1 MDALARWNV
10 HQRGPQHGRVL
21 LFAHGFGC
29 DQHMWRHVAPA
40 FEGEFR
46 VVTFDFVGSGGSDLT
61 TYDTERY
68 STLQGYADDV
78 VTLCDELGL
87 EDVTYVGHSVAA
99 MIGVLAEVTRP
110 DLFAKLVLVGPS
122 PRYVDT
128 DDYRGGFS
136 ADDIEQLLQS
146 LDSNY
151 LGWSGAMAP
160 VIMGNSDRPHLG
172 AELTASFCRTDPE
185 IARRFARVTFTSDNR
200 QELGR
205 VTTPTLIL
213 QCRDD
218 VIAPIEVGAYVRD
231 TIPGSTMTVLEATGH
246 CPNLSAPDAT
256 VAAMAD
262 FVRAG

>member
-10 HQRGPQHGRVL
+10 HQSGQKGGPVL

-29 DQHMWRHVAPA
+29 DQHMWRFVTPA
-40 FEGEFR
+40 FEDRFR
-46 VVTFDFVGSGGSDLT
+46 VVRFDFVGSGGSDLT
-61 TYDTERY
+61 TYDVERY

-78 VTLCDELGL
+78 VSLCTELDL
-87 EDVTYVGHSVAA
+87 TDVTYVGHSVAA
-99 MIGVLAEVTRP
+99 MIGVLAEVARP
-110 DLFAKLVLVGPS
+110 ELFAQLVLVGPS
-122 PRYVDT
+122 PRYIDT
-128 DDYRGGFS
+128 DGYRGGFS
-136 ADDIEQLLQS
+136 ADDIEQLLGS

-160 VIMGNSDRPHLG
+160 VIMGNAERPHLG

-200 QELGR
+200 AELGR

-218 VIAPIEVGAYVRD
+218 VIAPLEVGAYVRD
-231 TIPGSTMTVLEATGH
+231 AIPGSTMTVLEATGH
-246 CPNLSAPDAT
+246 CPNLSAPEET

-262 FVRAG
+262 FVRGR